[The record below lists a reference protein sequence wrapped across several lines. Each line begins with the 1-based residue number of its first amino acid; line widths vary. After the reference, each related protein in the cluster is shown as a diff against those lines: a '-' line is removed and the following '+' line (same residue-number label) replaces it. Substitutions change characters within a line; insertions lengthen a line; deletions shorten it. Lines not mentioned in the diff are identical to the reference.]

1 MGIIEDKIKE
11 DLMQTLFGDTSNI
24 YDFIESRF
32 ELDDVKRDELIA
44 LLNSFNSDI
53 TVLLKEVKLS

>member
-11 DLMQTLFGDTSNI
+11 DLMQSIFADTANI

-32 ELDDVKRDELIA
+32 ALEDKKRHELIA
-44 LLNSFNSDI
+44 QLNAFNNDLSL
-53 TVLLKEVKLS
+53 LLKSAKLS

>member
-11 DLMQTLFGDTSNI
+11 DLMQTIFADTANI

-32 ELDDVKRDELIA
+32 ALEDKKRHELIA
-44 LLNSFNSDI
+44 KLNAFNNDLSL
-53 TVLLKEVKLS
+53 LLKSAKLS

>member
-11 DLMQTLFGDTSNI
+11 DLMQSIFADTANI

-32 ELDDVKRDELIA
+32 ALEDEKRHKLIA
-44 LLNSFNSDI
+44 QLNAFNNDLSL
-53 TVLLKEVKLS
+53 LLKSAKLS

>member
-11 DLMQTLFGDTSNI
+11 EVMQTIFADTANI

-32 ELDDVKRDELIA
+32 SMDEIKRAELIA
-44 LLNSFNSDI
+44 ILNSFNDNL
-53 TVLLKEVKLS
+53 TKVLKPIKLT

>member
-11 DLMQTLFGDTSNI
+11 DLMQSIFADTANI

-32 ELDDVKRDELIA
+32 ALEDEKRHELIA
-44 LLNSFNSDI
+44 QLNAFNNDLSL
-53 TVLLKEVKLS
+53 LLKSAKLS

>member
-11 DLMQTLFGDTSNI
+11 DLMQTIFADTANI

-32 ELDDVKRDELIA
+32 TLEDEKRNELIA
-44 LLNSFNSDI
+44 KLNAFNNDLSL
-53 TVLLKEVKLS
+53 LLKSAKLS

>member
-11 DLMQTLFGDTSNI
+11 DLMQNIFADTANI

-32 ELDDVKRDELIA
+32 ALEDKQRNELIA
-44 LLNSFNSDI
+44 KLNEFNNDLSL
-53 TVLLKEVKLS
+53 LLKSSKLS

>member
-11 DLMQTLFGDTSNI
+11 DLMQTIFADTANI

-32 ELDDVKRDELIA
+32 ALDESKRNELISK
-44 LLNSFNSDI
+44 LNTFNSDLS
-53 TVLLKEVKLS
+53 TLLKHSKLS

>member
-11 DLMQTLFGDTSNI
+11 DLMQTIFADTANI

-32 ELDDVKRDELIA
+32 ALEDEKRNELIVK
-44 LLNSFNSDI
+44 LNEFNNDLSL
-53 TVLLKEVKLS
+53 LLKSSKLA

>member
-11 DLMQTLFGDTSNI
+11 DLMQTIFADTANI

-32 ELDDVKRDELIA
+32 ALEDEKRNELIA
-44 LLNSFNSDI
+44 KLNEFNNDLSL
-53 TVLLKEVKLS
+53 LLKSSKLS